1 MKLPI
6 YQIDAFA
13 SRPFAGNPAAVMP
26 LDAWLA
32 PELMQNI
39 AAENNL
45 AETAFFVAGAA
56 GQADFHLRWFTPELE
71 IALCG
76 HATLATAYVIWS
88 HLGFARDRIV
98 FSTEKAGL
106 LSVTCQEEMLS
117 LNFPAYASVMTTLP
131 GLADALGVIPSAVLR
146 HENYVTAIFES
157 ADMVA
162 GLTPD
167 FSLINKLKVEV
178 IATAPGAGYDCD
190 FVSRFFAPGVGVNED
205 PVTGSAHC
213 RLIPY
218 WAERLQK
225 QTLFAKQISARGG
238 ELWCGYRGNRVDI
251 AGYCTEVLQGQFIL
265 P

>member
-13 SRPFAGNPAAVMP
+13 ARPFAGNPAAVMP

-32 PELMQNI
+32 PDVMQNI
-39 AAENNL
+39 AMENNL
-45 AETAFFVAGAA
+45 SETAFFVAASSGPT
-56 GQADFHLRWFTPELE
+56 DFHLRWFTPELE

-76 HATLATAYVIWS
+76 HATLATAHVIWT
-88 HLGFARDRIV
+88 HLGFGKDRIL

-106 LSVTCQEEMLS
+106 LSVTRQEGKLS
-117 LNFPAYASVMTTLP
+117 LDFPAYPSVMTTLP
-131 GLADALGVIPSAVLR
+131 GLAEALGATPAAILR
-146 HENYVTAIFES
+146 HDSYVTAIFES
-157 ADMVA
+157 AEIVA
-162 GLTPD
+162 GLAPD
-167 FSLINKLKVEV
+167 FGLINKLKADI

-190 FVSRFFAPGVGVNED
+190 FVSRFFAPAKGVNED

-218 WAERLQK
+218 WAERLGK
-225 QTLFAKQISARGG
+225 QQLFAKQISERGG
-238 ELWCGYRGNRVDI
+238 ELWCNYRGNRVDI
-251 AGYCTEVLQGQFIL
+251 AGYCTDVMQGQFIL